1 VDEAHWLV
9 QLDKHL
15 WGCHVAIARSLIL
28 SVPWGGDVEERNVQW
43 MEDET
48 LSNFHTPPADG
59 PATPP
64 PAGPTQ
70 APPPELSASSSSS
83 PPPPLASPRRPT
95 HGHSLTGSLSM
106 SASALLDPEVE
117 AAFLQS
123 LVRRETDGP
132 GQRLVAKMRAKV
144 MEDRGM
150 HEAIDNAVYASIAAL
165 IKASPCSLLQPA
177 HASKKFGTD
186 LLLPRLVC
194 SITV

>member
-1 VDEAHWLV
+1 MDEAHWLV

-123 LVRRETDGP
+123 LVRREADGP

-165 IKASPCSLLQPA
+165 IKARPFSSSSLCVPLC
-177 HASKKFGTD
+177 
-186 LLLPRLVC
+186 VC
-194 SITV
+194 VQQCF